1 MIRVAPF
8 LWFNHEAEAAA
19 EFYLSVFPHAKKLA
33 ELRVTEAGPGPVGS
47 LLVVDLEIEGQQ
59 VTFLNG
65 GPGYKLNEAFSFVV
79 ICDTQ
84 EEIDEYW
91 AKLTADGGV
100 ESQCGWLK
108 DKFGVSWQITPARI
122 KEWVSQPAGMKAMMG
137 MKKLVIAELEAAVK
151 GQ

>member
-1 MIRVAPF
+1 MINVIPF
-8 LWFNHEAEAAA
+8 LWFNDQAEAAA
-19 EFYLSVFPHAKKLA
+19 DFYCSVFPRAKKLN

-65 GPGYKLNEAFSFVV
+65 GSAFQLNEAFSFVV
-79 ICDTQ
+79 LCETQ

-108 DKFGVSWQITPARI
+108 DKFGVSWQITPVGI
-122 KEWVSQPAGMKAMMG
+122 KDWVGTPAGMMAMMG
-137 MKKLVIAELEAAVK
+137 MKKLDIAVLKAAAER
-151 GQ
+151 Q